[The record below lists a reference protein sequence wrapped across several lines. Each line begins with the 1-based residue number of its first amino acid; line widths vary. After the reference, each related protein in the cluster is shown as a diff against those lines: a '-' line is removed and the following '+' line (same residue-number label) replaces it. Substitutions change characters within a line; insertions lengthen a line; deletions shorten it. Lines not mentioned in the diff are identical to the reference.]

1 MAKATTAI
9 LLAAGEGKR
18 MVSKKQ
24 KVMHNLC
31 GRPMLGWVM
40 RSVQQHITERPIVVL
55 GFDGESVKDYFG
67 KDCTYAYQQN
77 VPGNRV
83 DALRAGMSAVNAD
96 TGGKYASYNRPH
108 RGGAGGGRKGLFS
121 LQTHML
127 FGRRGYAD
135 IPGVLL

>member
-55 GFDGESVKDYFG
+55 GFDGESVRIISARTAPTLISRT
-67 KDCTYAYQQN
+67 C
-77 VPGNRV
+77 
-83 DALRAGMSAVNAD
+83 RA
-96 TGGKYASYNRPH
+96 TGWTPSGPA
-108 RGGAGGGRKGLFS
+108 
-121 LQTHML
+121 
-127 FGRRGYAD
+127 
-135 IPGVLL
+135 

>member
-40 RSVQQHITERPIVVL
+40 RSVQQHITESP
-55 GFDGESVKDYFG
+55 
-67 KDCTYAYQQN
+67 
-77 VPGNRV
+77 
-83 DALRAGMSAVNAD
+83 
-96 TGGKYASYNRPH
+96 
-108 RGGAGGGRKGLFS
+108 
-121 LQTHML
+121 
-127 FGRRGYAD
+127 
-135 IPGVLL
+135 

>member
-40 RSVQQHITERPIVVL
+40 RSVQQHITERPVVVL

-67 KDCTYAYQQN
+67 KDCTYAYQR
-77 VPGNRV
+77 GKRGYR
-83 DALRAGMSAVNAD
+83 LCAGD
-96 TGGKYASYNRPH
+96 GGKYASYNRPH
-108 RGGAGGGRKGLFS
+108 CGGAGGGRKGLFS

>member
-40 RSVQQHITERPIVVL
+40 RSVQQHLRLSAE
-55 GFDGESVKDYFG
+55 
-67 KDCTYAYQQN
+67 
-77 VPGNRV
+77 
-83 DALRAGMSAVNAD
+83 RAGQQGGRPQGRHERGKRGYRLCAGD
-96 TGGKYASYNRPH
+96 GGKYASYNRPH
-108 RGGAGGGRKGLFS
+108 CGGAGGGRKGLFS